1 MIAELHGVQK
11 RFKGKRVLEDI
22 NLTINENEIVGI
34 VGGNGSGKT
43 TILRLLAG
51 LMYADRGD
59 VIVHG
64 KR

>member
-34 VGGNGSGKT
+34 VGEMVQAK
-43 TILRLLAG
+43 RLF
-51 LMYADRGD
+51 
-59 VIVHG
+59 
-64 KR
+64 